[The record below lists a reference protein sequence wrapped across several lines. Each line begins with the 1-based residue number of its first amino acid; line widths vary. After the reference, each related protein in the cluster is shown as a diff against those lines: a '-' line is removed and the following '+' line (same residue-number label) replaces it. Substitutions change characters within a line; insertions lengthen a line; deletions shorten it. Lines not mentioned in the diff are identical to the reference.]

1 MQDNLSSRLNHFVE
15 VNHMLPSRD
24 LYHVTYLYLGGLFYP
39 MANKFKSIKILE
51 KDYQRLCSRGK
62 FGDHIYSL
70 VGDLLD
76 EVEKREMVEKL
87 I

>member
-1 MQDNLSSRLNHFVE
+1 M
-15 VNHMLPSRD
+15 P
-24 LYHVTYLYLGGLFYP
+24 
-39 MANKFKSIKILE
+39 NKFKSIKILE

-70 VGDLLD
+70 IGDLLD
-76 EVEKREMVEKL
+76 EVEKKEKVSLVEKL